1 MFVYIYNTYTYTY
14 IYNTLY
20 IYNVCIRSQFQVLAK
35 GFLWAIPTS
44 FVSLKQRRWP
54 HGNGISPMGNLGFEQ
69 QKWGLAWQ
77 KLAFNKMA

>member
-1 MFVYIYNTYTYTY
+1 MYIYIIRIHIH

-20 IYNVCIRSQFQVLAK
+20 IYNVCIMSQFQVLAK

-69 QKWGLAWQ
+69 QK
-77 KLAFNKMA
+77 